1 MRYHA
6 PTMRIVFVDLL
17 FSWPP
22 HGGADVDLYH
32 VMEALHDA
40 GRDVH
45 LIGVSEA
52 GVWERGAFNPGQL
65 PFPSTRLDF
74 TRREF
79 NLHEVPRRIREA
91 VDRHQPDAVILCDG
105 FFMKP
110 HVCAAL
116 KGYPILNRF
125 YAYES
130 ICHRDILHYKDG
142 GVCPLSYLDTPDAC
156 RQCAFDHLGPEIR
169 ADSARAWVRSYVTAR
184 AFAPEYHALQR
195 ASIAGVDGVIVYNPT
210 AREQVAHLAKR
221 VFVVPG
227 GVDTESFIATPLPR
241 RGAKDG
247 KVILMTGRAED
258 PLKGLD
264 VLLAAGERLWRER
277 RDFVIWATMPEDT
290 PASPWFRPIG
300 WRDHYGTAA
309 LYRQA
314 DIVVVPSV
322 WDEPFGLVA
331 VEAMATGRPV
341 CASRVGGLQTIVRHL
356 ETGFLFPRGDSAE
369 LAKQLS
375 LLLDN
380 AELRTQFGKAG
391 RAVVEEEYAWP
402 RVIARHY
409 VPILAYLA
417 SAMDA

>member
-1 MRYHA
+1 
-6 PTMRIVFVDLL
+6 MRIVFVDLL

-32 VMEALHDA
+32 VVQALHDA

-45 LIGVSEA
+45 LVGVTEE
-52 GVWERGAFNPGQL
+52 GVWERGAFSPAQL
-65 PFPSTRLDF
+65 PFPATRLDF

-79 NLHEVPRRIREA
+79 RPATVAQRIRAA
-91 VDRHQPDAVILCDG
+91 VDRHRPDAIILCDG

-116 KGYPILNRF
+116 AGAYPLLNRF

-130 ICHRDILHYKDG
+130 ICHRDILHFKDG
-142 GVCPLSYLDTPDAC
+142 AVCPLNYLDTPDAC
-156 RQCAFDHLGPEIR
+156 RACAFDHLGPEIR
-169 ADSARAWVRSYVTAR
+169 QDSARAWTRSYVAAQAYTPA
-184 AFAPEYHALQR
+184 YHALQR
-195 ASIAGVDGVIVYNPT
+195 ASIADVEGVIVYNPT
-210 AREQVAHLAKR
+210 AREHVAHLAKK

-227 GVDTESFIATPLPR
+227 GVDPESFAYSAPPQRSTTE
-241 RGAKDG
+241 G

-277 RDFVIWATMPEDT
+277 NDFVIWATLPEDT
-290 PASPWFRPIG
+290 PATPWFRPVG

-322 WDEPFGLVA
+322 WDEPFGMVA
-331 VEAMATGRPV
+331 VEAMAMGRPV

-356 ETGFLFPRGDSAE
+356 ETGFLFPRGDAAE
-369 LAKQLS
+369 LTKQLS
-375 LLLDN
+375 ILLDN
-380 AELRTQFGKAG
+380 GDLRLQLGKAG

-409 VPILAYLA
+409 VPILAHLA
-417 SAMDA
+417 AAADA